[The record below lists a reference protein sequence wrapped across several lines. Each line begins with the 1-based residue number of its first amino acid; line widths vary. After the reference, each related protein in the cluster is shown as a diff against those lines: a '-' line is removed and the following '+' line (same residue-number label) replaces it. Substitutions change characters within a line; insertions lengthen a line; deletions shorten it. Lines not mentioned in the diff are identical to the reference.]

1 MGRGKIK
8 HKSTSIDMT
17 AMCDVAFL
25 LLSFFIL
32 TAKFK
37 SSEAIQITTPS
48 SVAAKAA
55 DMSADAFV
63 VSVDKTGKVYIEL
76 SDSGIRSS
84 ILANMETIK
93 GMQLPDELKHKF
105 YKSEVIGVPFAS
117 LPQYLQLSSDDAKK
131 ITLAG
136 VPVDSTGGELRDWI
150 TAGLQAYNNNTS
162 EIHFIIKGDNDAKYP
177 VINDV
182 LTAFKKNEV
191 YKYKLL
197 TTPTNVPVGS
207 ELYKKNVANGGKQD
221 DE

>member
-37 SSEAIQITTPS
+37 SSEAVQITTPS
-48 SVAAKAA
+48 SVAATAA
-55 DMSADAFV
+55 DMNTDAFI
-63 VSVDKTGKVYIEL
+63 VSVDKFGKVYIEL
-76 SDSGIRSS
+76 SDSGIRSN
-84 ILANMETIK
+84 ILADMEAIK
-93 GMQLPDELKHKF
+93 GVQLPEDLKHKF
-105 YKSEVIGVPFAS
+105 YSSDVIGVPFAS

-131 ITLAG
+131 VTLPG
-136 VPVDSTGGELRDWI
+136 IPVDTTGGELRDWI
-150 TAGLQAYNNNTS
+150 TAGLQAYNNNTN

-177 VINDV
+177 VINNI

-197 TTPTNVPVGS
+197 TTPTGAPPGS
-207 ELYKKNVANGGKQD
+207 ELYKKEAMGGKQD

>member
-1 MGRGKIK
+1 MARGKIK

-37 SSEAIQITTPS
+37 SSEAVPITTPS

-63 VSVDKTGKVYIEL
+63 VSIDKLGKVYIEL

-93 GMQLPDELKHKF
+93 GVQLPEDLKHKF
-105 YKSEVIGVPFAS
+105 YKAEVIGVPFAQ
-117 LPQYLQLSSDDAKK
+117 LPQYLQLSADDAKK
-131 ITLAG
+131 VTLPG
-136 VPVDSTGGELRDWI
+136 IPIDTTGGELRDWI
-150 TAGLQAYNNNTS
+150 TAGLQAYDNNTS

-177 VINDV
+177 VINDI

-207 ELYKKNVANGGKQD
+207 ELFKKEAQGGKQD